1 MNVDGFGP
9 RLHPA
14 PEIPKKYKAN
24 RIMGM
29 NPLHAAIA
37 AGYSKNYAKAKS
49 YRIERLVEVG
59 IRDELEKAGL
69 TAKVQAQALAELTQA
84 KKNQYCDI
92 YIQKDETGK
101 WKINHNM
108 SQFVE
113 VEDNVVRLN
122 AWKHVAE
129 LKKQS
134 SSDNV
139 FFVLYSYNFENR

>member
-1 MNVDGFGP
+1 MSRGGKWG
-9 RLHPA
+9 RS
-14 PEIPKKYKAN
+14 
-24 RIMGM
+24 RI
-29 NPLHAAIA
+29 
-37 AGYSKNYAKAKS
+37 
-49 YRIERLVEVG
+49 
-59 IRDELEKAGL
+59 

-134 SSDNV
+134 SSGVNIDQSQHITQIVN
-139 FFVLYSYNFENR
+139 YGEKND